1 MIGKPRR
8 GRPRFFFVFLY
19 RELRRRL
26 RQGLLIGLGLGLGVG
41 LVMVVSAAST
51 GAAAAQAVVLRSL
64 YGISTGLTVT
74 EQVRHPGA
82 LRDPDALLTGG
93 LAPFSSALT
102 ASVARLPHVASAAGG
117 LQLTELKPSAD
128 GVWTSV
134 TVGGADVAH
143 PALGPCAAG
152 TIVSGREFTPTDG
165 TSDVAVVDG
174 NYATASKLRVNS
186 LVVVAGTSFKIVGI
200 VRQAQGAGS
209 PDICIPLG
217 AAQRLGRSPGGQ
229 RLFRQVNV
237 IYAAAD
243 SVTQVADVRQ
253 EIFRLIPAATITS
266 NSDLAKAVAGQL
278 RSAARLVGSLGA
290 WVAAAALTAA
300 FAVASLLTTAA
311 VARRTREFGTLK
323 ALGWTSRRIT
333 GQIIGESLAVGVAG
347 TAIGLAAGFG
357 GTALINGL
365 GPSLSAT
372 APGPPA
378 TAPRNNGPGEA
389 ATVAVRLA
397 AHVNPAVIAVAALLA
412 ISGAV
417 LAGALG
423 AWRAAR
429 LQPADAFAQ
438 IT

>member
-1 MIGKPRR
+1 MTGKSLR
-8 GRPRFFFVFLY
+8 GWPRFFFVFLY

-26 RQGLLIGLGLGLGVG
+26 RQGLLTGLGLGLGVG
-41 LVMVVSAAST
+41 LVMIVSAASA
-51 GAAAAQAVVLRSL
+51 GVAAAQAAVLRSL
-64 YGISTGLTVT
+64 YGISTGLTVI

-82 LRDPDALLTGG
+82 LQDPDALLTGG
-93 LAPFSSALT
+93 LAPLSSALT

-117 LQLTELKPSAD
+117 LQLTELRPSA
-128 GVWTSV
+128 GGLWTSV
-134 TVGGADVAH
+134 TVDGADVTR
-143 PALGPCAAG
+143 PGLGPYAAG
-152 TIVSGREFTPTDG
+152 AIVSGREFAPTDG
-165 TSDVAVVDG
+165 TTDVAVVDG

-186 LVVVAGTSFKIVGI
+186 PVAVAGTSFKVIGI
-200 VRQAQGAGS
+200 VRQAQGAGLA
-209 PDICIPLG
+209 DIYIPLG
-217 AAQRLGRSPGGQ
+217 AAQRLGRSPSGE
-229 RLFRQVNV
+229 RLSRQVNV

-243 SVTQVADVRQ
+243 SVTHVADVRQ
-253 EIFRLIPAATITS
+253 EISRLIPSATITS
-266 NSDLAKAVAGQL
+266 NSDLARAVTGRLQ
-278 RSAARLVGSLGA
+278 SAASLVGSLGT
-290 WVAAAALTAA
+290 WVAVAAFTAA

-347 TAIGLAAGFG
+347 TAIGLAAGFA

-365 GPSLSAT
+365 APKLSAT
-372 APGPPA
+372 AP
-378 TAPRNNGPGEA
+378 RNDGSGEG
-389 ATVAVRLA
+389 ATVTVRLA
-397 AHVNPAVIAVAALLA
+397 AHVNPAVITAAALLA
-412 ISGAV
+412 IGGAV